1 MRKRNSRGSTHK
13 PVKKNPARGRGC
25 GECIHRN
32 GIDDGRGDFTTVL
45 AKMQGAINANTHAMV
60 NLTKV
65 LNPATRLNVAAHI
78 ASGFTANDMTGQTP
92 QRLAQQAVSYV
103 DALYREVNNG

>member
-1 MRKRNSRGSTHK
+1 MSKRNFRGSNNK

-32 GIDDGRGDFTTVL
+32 GIDDGRGEFTTVL

-60 NLTKV
+60 NLTKM
-65 LNPATRLNVAAHI
+65 LNPATRLTVAAQI
-78 ASGFTANDMTGQTP
+78 ASGLVANDMTGQTP
-92 QRLAQQAVSYV
+92 QRLAQQAISYAN
-103 DALYREVNNG
+103 ALYREVSND